1 MAAETSARWTVTRP
15 PRVGATLQLLGA
27 TEGLV
32 ADAILAGR
40 VTVDELVAVT
50 GLTVAT
56 VLATLTLLE
65 RQGMVVGAYGRYR
78 PAGSLLEPRPVPK
91 RR

>member
-1 MAAETSARWTVTRP
+1 M
-15 PRVGATLQLLGA
+15 
-27 TEGLV
+27 
-32 ADAILAGR
+32 
-40 VTVDELVAVT
+40 AVT
-50 GLTVAT
+50 GLSVAA